1 MRARARRHAEQGTPA
16 VTIPAADTTVIAA
29 QIALAPDL
37 ARLRDLLPEADL
49 SPETVIAILDEAA
62 KFSDRVL
69 TPLNRVLDRE
79 GCHVENGR
87 VRTASGHQQAWTD
100 FAAAGWPS
108 LDLPSAIGGQDMAM
122 VMAAACQEIFD
133 RGSIAF
139 GMLTTNLRASVRLIA
154 AHADAATKNE
164 WLPRLVSGQWA
175 STICI
180 SEPGAGS
187 DAGRIRTR
195 AVPNGDGSYAI
206 TGEKIWISYGDH
218 DLAGRIGH
226 CLLARI
232 EGAPAGGAGLSLF
245 LVPDWTADKG
255 GARTRNAIALR
266 RTEEKLGLHGSP
278 TCALGF
284 EGARG
289 VLIGKEGRGLAQ
301 LFTMIAVMR
310 LAVAAQGLALASG
323 AADLALRYAEERRQ
337 GGPVN
342 EPPVPIA
349 AHADVQRQL
358 LDMASRAEVLRG
370 LVMALAVQ
378 VDLAAH
384 EPDAEARANAQA
396 LSQWLLP
403 VAKTLGGETAFGV
416 ASDAIQL
423 FGGAGYV
430 RDWPLEQS
438 LRDARVFTI
447 YEGTSGIQALDLL
460 HRRLWRDEA
469 KGLNVFLAK
478 ARADVERLHSACPG
492 ESCTLMRV
500 LDLLAD
506 AGRRLTALAATPRE
520 AEAGATAFLQLAAL
534 AATGW
539 IALRLAS
546 LRGENHASQRLA
558 ASGRYWLSDLAE
570 RATLAH
576 AQSLLGNGRL
586 EDFSRLSIK

>member
-1 MRARARRHAEQGTPA
+1 M
-16 VTIPAADTTVIAA
+16 TIPAADTTIIAA
-29 QIALAPDL
+29 QIAHAPDL
-37 ARLRDLLPEADL
+37 ERLRELLPDADL
-49 SPETVIAILDEAA
+49 APETVSAILNAAA
-62 KFSDRVL
+62 KVSDRVL

-79 GCHVENGR
+79 GCRVENGR
-87 VRTASGHQQAWTD
+87 VRTAPGHADAWSN
-100 FAAAGWPS
+100 FVAAGWPS
-108 LDLPSAIGGQDMAM
+108 LDLPSAIGGQDMTM

-139 GMLTTNLRASVRLIA
+139 GMLTTNLRASARLIA
-154 AHADAATKNE
+154 AHADEATRNE
-164 WLPRLVSGQWA
+164 WLPKLTSGEWA

-195 AVPNGDGSYAI
+195 AVSNGDGSYAI

-245 LVPDWTADKG
+245 LVPDWTDDAG
-255 GARTRNAIALR
+255 GTRTRNAIALR
-266 RTEEKLGLHGSP
+266 RIEEKLGLHGSP

-289 VLIGKEGRGLAQ
+289 VLIGREGRGLAQ

-310 LAVAAQGLALASG
+310 LAVSAQGLALASG
-323 AADLALRYAEERRQ
+323 AADLALRYAQERRQ
-337 GGPVN
+337 GGPAN
-342 EPPVPIA
+342 EPPLPIA

-358 LDMASRAEVLRG
+358 LEMASRVEVLRG

-378 VDLAAH
+378 VDLGAR
-384 EPDAEARANAQA
+384 EPDADARANAQA

-403 VAKTLGGETAFGV
+403 VAKTLGGETAFGT

-438 LRDARVFTI
+438 LRDARIFTI

-460 HRRLWRDEA
+460 HRRLWREQS
-469 KGLNVFLAK
+469 KGLNVFLAR

-500 LDLLAD
+500 LEMLAD
-506 AGRRLTALAATPRE
+506 AGRRLSALAATPRE
-520 AEAGATAFLQLAAL
+520 AEAGATAFLQLAGL

-546 LRGENHASQRLA
+546 LHGDGDAARRLA
-558 ASGRYWLSDLAE
+558 ACGRYWLSDVAD
-570 RATLAH
+570 RASLAH
-576 AQSLLGNGRL
+576 AQSLLGSGRL
-586 EDFSRLSIK
+586 EDFRNLALK